1 MKSRREALAEV
12 GLAKAGARGKFSNAA
27 KQWLVDQ
34 ESKGI
39 KFSDSDATT
48 PVARKSAPVKSSGA
62 PSKETETGMTDYVF
76 PSDYRF
82 PESEYRAVVRNGGK
96 VKEYGMRE
104 VCNNC
109 RVSLVNH
116 GCNSPVIHG
125 GIIITI
131 EPK

>member
-27 KQWLVDQ
+27 KQWLADQ
-34 ESKGI
+34 ESKGV
-39 KFSDSDATT
+39 KFSDSNATA
-48 PVARKSAPVKSSGA
+48 PVAVKSAPTKNSGA
-62 PSKETETGMTDYVF
+62 PSKETETGMADYVF

-82 PESEYRAVVRNGGK
+82 PESEYVAFARVGGK
-96 VKEYGMRE
+96 KEFHSLRE

-116 GCNSPVIHG
+116 GCNSPVIRG
-125 GIIITI
+125 NIVLTI